1 MSQRQQGRGQ
11 RRSDDGRG
19 CAAVRKQIVILLG
32 RQQRIDGN
40 RDDAGADRAPKGDRM
55 IDGIVEQQD
64 DAVFRAHI
72 QSLQCR
78 RETPGARLQLRVGE
92 RPLRVRERDLVAKA
106 ARDIGVDKIGG
117 GVVRPALQ
125 DVFKHWRHESTRDL
139 TSH

>member
-1 MSQRQQGRGQ
+1 MPQRQQGRRQ
-11 RRSDDGRG
+11 RCSDDGRG

-40 RDDAGADRAPKGDRM
+40 RDDAGADRAPKGDRV

-64 DAVFRAHI
+64 DAIFRAQI
-72 QSLQCR
+72 QSLQRR
-78 RETPGARLQLRVGE
+78 RELAGARLQLRVGQ
-92 RPLRVRERDLVAKA
+92 RSLRVRERDLVAEA

-125 DVFKHWRHESTRDL
+125 DVFKHWRHESTMDS
-139 TSH
+139 T